1 MDQTSAPPRVLVT
14 AAAAG
19 IGRAIAEAFMAS
31 GARVHVCDLSQV
43 LLGEFKS
50 AYPLLGVTW
59 ADVSDPAQVDRLFED
74 VETHMGGMDVLV
86 NNVGVSG
93 PTAAVDEVSIA
104 DWQATLA
111 VNLNS
116 HFYCVR
122 KAVPLLK
129 AARGGSIISISSTAG
144 LMGYPLRAPYAASK
158 WALIGLTKT
167 LAMELGE
174 FKIRVNAVC
183 PGSVEGPRMDRVIAA
198 EAKARN
204 IAADTVREGYQRQAS
219 LRTFVRA
226 RDIANMVLFLCS
238 EAGERISGQAL
249 SVDGNI
255 ETARN

>member
-1 MDQTSAPPRVLVT
+1 MSQTSAPPRVLVT

-31 GARVHVCDLSQV
+31 GATVHICDIAQA
-43 LLGEFKS
+43 LLDDFKS
-50 AYPLLGVTW
+50 ANPMLGVTR
-59 ADVSDPAQVDRLFED
+59 ADVSDPEQVDRLFHE
-74 VETHMGGMDVLV
+74 VETHLGGLDILV

-93 PTAAVDEVSIA
+93 PTAAVEDVSVA

-129 AARGGSIISISSTAG
+129 AAKGGSIVSIASTAG
-144 LMGYPLRAPYAASK
+144 LMGYPMRAPYAVSK
-158 WALIGLTKT
+158 WALIGFTKT

-174 FKIRVNAVC
+174 FNIRVNAVC

-219 LRTFVRA
+219 LHTFVRA

>member
-1 MDQTSAPPRVLVT
+1 
-14 AAAAG
+14 
-19 IGRAIAEAFMAS
+19 MAS
-31 GARVHVCDLSQV
+31 GATVHICDIAQA
-43 LLGEFKS
+43 LLEDFKS
-50 AYPLLGVTW
+50 ANPMLGVTR
-59 ADVSDPAQVDRLFED
+59 ADVSDPEQVDRLFQE
-74 VETHMGGMDVLV
+74 VETHLGGLDILI

-93 PTAAVDEVSIA
+93 PTAAVEDVSVA

-129 AARGGSIISISSTAG
+129 AAKGGSIVSIASTAG
-144 LMGYPLRAPYAASK
+144 LMGYPLRAPYAVSK
-158 WALIGLTKT
+158 WALIGFTKT

-183 PGSVEGPRMDRVIAA
+183 PGSVEAPRMDRVIAA

-226 RDIANMVLFLCS
+226 RDIADMVLFLCS

>member
-1 MDQTSAPPRVLVT
+1 MGQSSAPFRVLVT

-19 IGRAIAEAFMAS
+19 IGRAIAAAFMRS
-31 GARVHVCDLSQV
+31 GASVHVCDLSEA
-43 LLGEFKS
+43 LLVDFKAAHS
-50 AYPLLGVTW
+50 GLGVTR
-59 ADVSDPAQVDRLFED
+59 ADVSDPAQVERLFQE
-74 VETHMGGMDVLV
+74 VEAQMGGLDILV

-104 DWQATLA
+104 DWQSTLA

-116 HFYCVR
+116 HFYCMR

-129 AARGGSIISISSTAG
+129 AAGGGSIVSISSTAG
-144 LMGYPLRAPYAASK
+144 LMGYPMRAPYAASK

-174 FKIRVNAVC
+174 FNIRVNAVC

-204 IAADTVREGYQRQAS
+204 ITEDTVRDGYQRQAS

-226 RDIANMVLFLCS
+226 QDIANMVLFLCS

>member
-1 MDQTSAPPRVLVT
+1 MGQSSAPFRVLVT

-19 IGRAIAEAFMAS
+19 IGRAIAAAFMHS
-31 GARVHVCDLSQV
+31 GASVHVCDLSEA
-43 LLGEFKS
+43 LLVDFKATHS
-50 AYPLLGVTW
+50 GLGVTR
-59 ADVSDPAQVDRLFED
+59 ADVSDPAQVERLFQE
-74 VETHMGGMDVLV
+74 VEAQMGGLDILV

-104 DWQATLA
+104 DWQSTLA

-116 HFYCVR
+116 HFYCMR

-129 AARGGSIISISSTAG
+129 AAGGGSIVSISSTAG
-144 LMGYPLRAPYAASK
+144 LMGYPMRAPYAASK

-174 FKIRVNAVC
+174 FNIRVNAVC

-204 IAADTVREGYQRQAS
+204 ITEDTVRDGYQRQAS

-226 RDIANMVLFLCS
+226 QDIANMVLFLCS

>member
-1 MDQTSAPPRVLVT
+1 MGQSSAPFRVLVT

-19 IGRAIAEAFMAS
+19 IGRAIAAAFMRS
-31 GARVHVCDLSQV
+31 GASVHVCDLSEA
-43 LLGEFKS
+43 LLVDFKATHS
-50 AYPLLGVTW
+50 GLGVTR
-59 ADVSDPAQVDRLFED
+59 ADVSDPVQVERLFQE
-74 VETHMGGMDVLV
+74 VEAQMGGLDILV

-104 DWQATLA
+104 DWQSTLA

-116 HFYCVR
+116 HFYCMR

-129 AARGGSIISISSTAG
+129 AAGGGSIVSISSTAG
-144 LMGYPLRAPYAASK
+144 LMGYPMRAPYAASK

-174 FKIRVNAVC
+174 FNIRVNAVC

-204 IAADTVREGYQRQAS
+204 ITEDTVRDGYQRQAS
-219 LRTFVRA
+219 LRTFVRPQ
-226 RDIANMVLFLCS
+226 DIANMVLFLCS

>member
-1 MDQTSAPPRVLVT
+1 MSQTSASPRVLVT
-14 AAAAG
+14 AAAVG
-19 IGRAIAEAFMAS
+19 IGRAIAEAFIAS
-31 GARVHVCDLSQV
+31 GATVHICDMAQA
-43 LLGEFKS
+43 LLDDCKS
-50 AYPLLGVTW
+50 ANPMLGVTR
-59 ADVSDPAQVDRLFED
+59 ADVSDPEQVDRLFHE
-74 VETHMGGMDVLV
+74 VETHLGGLDILV

-93 PTAAVDEVSIA
+93 PTAAVEDVSVA

-129 AARGGSIISISSTAG
+129 AAKGGSIVSIASTAG
-144 LMGYPLRAPYAASK
+144 LMGYPMRAPYAASK
-158 WALIGLTKT
+158 WALIGFTKT

>member
-1 MDQTSAPPRVLVT
+1 MGQTSAPPRVLVT

-31 GARVHVCDLSQV
+31 GAAVHVCDLSQV

-50 AYPLLGVTW
+50 AYPNLGVTQ
-59 ADVSDPAQVDRLFED
+59 ADVADPAQVDRLFEE
-74 VETHMGGMDVLV
+74 VETHMGGLDVLI

-129 AARGGSIISISSTAG
+129 AAMGGSIISISSTAG
-144 LMGYPLRAPYAASK
+144 LMGYPMRAPYAASK

-226 RDIANMVLFLCS
+226 QDIANMVLFLCS

>member
-1 MDQTSAPPRVLVT
+1 MGQSSAPFRVLVT

-19 IGRAIAEAFMAS
+19 IGRAIAAAFMHS
-31 GARVHVCDLSQV
+31 GASVHVCDLSEA
-43 LLGEFKS
+43 LLVDFKAAHS
-50 AYPLLGVTW
+50 GLGVTR
-59 ADVSDPAQVDRLFED
+59 ADVSDPAQVERLFQE
-74 VETHMGGMDVLV
+74 VEAQLGGLDILV

-104 DWQATLA
+104 DWQSTLA

-116 HFYCVR
+116 HFYCMR

-129 AARGGSIISISSTAG
+129 AAGGGSIVSISSTAG
-144 LMGYPLRAPYAASK
+144 LMGYPMRAPYAASK

-174 FKIRVNAVC
+174 FNIRVNAVC

-204 IAADTVREGYQRQAS
+204 ITEDTVRDGYQRQAS

-226 RDIANMVLFLCS
+226 QDIANMVLFLCS
-238 EAGERISGQAL
+238 EAGERISGQAM

>member
-1 MDQTSAPPRVLVT
+1 MGQSSAPFRVLVT

-19 IGRAIAEAFMAS
+19 IGRAIAAAFMHS
-31 GARVHVCDLSQV
+31 GASVHVCDLSEA
-43 LLGEFKS
+43 LLVDFKAAHS
-50 AYPLLGVTW
+50 GLGVTR
-59 ADVSDPAQVDRLFED
+59 ADVSDPAQVERLFQE
-74 VETHMGGMDVLV
+74 VEAQLGGLDILV

-104 DWQATLA
+104 DWQSTLA

-116 HFYCVR
+116 HFYCMR

-129 AARGGSIISISSTAG
+129 VAGGGSIVSISSTAG
-144 LMGYPLRAPYAASK
+144 LMGYPMRAPYAASK

-174 FKIRVNAVC
+174 FNIRVNAVC

-204 IAADTVREGYQRQAS
+204 ITEDTVRDGYQRQAS

-226 RDIANMVLFLCS
+226 QDIANMVLFLCS

>member
-1 MDQTSAPPRVLVT
+1 MGQSSAPFRVLVT

-19 IGRAIAEAFMAS
+19 IGRAIAAAFMHS
-31 GARVHVCDLSQV
+31 GASVHVCDLSEA
-43 LLGEFKS
+43 LLVDFKAAHS
-50 AYPLLGVTW
+50 GLGVTR
-59 ADVSDPAQVDRLFED
+59 ADVSDPAQVERLFQE
-74 VETHMGGMDVLV
+74 VEAQMGGLDILV

-104 DWQATLA
+104 DWQSTLA

-116 HFYCVR
+116 HFYCMR

-129 AARGGSIISISSTAG
+129 AAGGGSIVSISSTAG
-144 LMGYPLRAPYAASK
+144 LMGYPMRAPYAASK

-174 FKIRVNAVC
+174 FNIRVNAVC

-204 IAADTVREGYQRQAS
+204 ITEDTVRDGYQRQAS
-219 LRTFVRA
+219 LRTFVRPQ
-226 RDIANMVLFLCS
+226 DIANMVLFLCS

>member
-1 MDQTSAPPRVLVT
+1 MGQSSAPFRVLVT

-19 IGRAIAEAFMAS
+19 IGRAIAAAFMHS
-31 GARVHVCDLSQV
+31 GASVHVCDLSEA
-43 LLGEFKS
+43 LLVDFKAAHS
-50 AYPLLGVTW
+50 SLGVTR
-59 ADVSDPAQVDRLFED
+59 ADVSDPAQVERLFQE
-74 VETHMGGMDVLV
+74 VEAQMGGLDILV

-104 DWQATLA
+104 DWQSTLA

-116 HFYCVR
+116 HFYCMR

-129 AARGGSIISISSTAG
+129 AAGGGSIVSISSTAG
-144 LMGYPLRAPYAASK
+144 LMGYPMRAPYAASK

-174 FKIRVNAVC
+174 FNIRVNAVC

-204 IAADTVREGYQRQAS
+204 IAEDTVRDGYQRQAS

-226 RDIANMVLFLCS
+226 QDIANMVLFLCS
-238 EAGERISGQAL
+238 EAGERISGQAM

>member
-1 MDQTSAPPRVLVT
+1 LSEALLVDFK
-14 AAAAG
+14 AAHPG
-19 IGRAIAEAFMAS
+19 
-31 GARVHVCDLSQV
+31 
-43 LLGEFKS
+43 
-50 AYPLLGVTW
+50 LGVTR
-59 ADVSDPAQVDRLFED
+59 ADVSDPAQVERLFQE
-74 VETHMGGMDVLV
+74 VEAQMGGLDILV

-104 DWQATLA
+104 DWQSTLA

-116 HFYCVR
+116 HFYCMR

-129 AARGGSIISISSTAG
+129 AAGGGSIVSISSTAG
-144 LMGYPLRAPYAASK
+144 LMGYPMRAPYAASK

-174 FKIRVNAVC
+174 FNIRVNAVC

-204 IAADTVREGYQRQAS
+204 ITEDTVRDGYQRQAS
-219 LRTFVRA
+219 LRTFVRPQ
-226 RDIANMVLFLCS
+226 DIANMVLFLCS

>member
-1 MDQTSAPPRVLVT
+1 MGQSSAPFRVLVT

-19 IGRAIAEAFMAS
+19 IGRAIAAAFMHS
-31 GARVHVCDLSQV
+31 GASVHVCDLSEA
-43 LLGEFKS
+43 LLVDFKAAHS
-50 AYPLLGVTW
+50 GLGVTR
-59 ADVSDPAQVDRLFED
+59 ADVSDPAQVERLFQE
-74 VETHMGGMDVLV
+74 VEAQMGGLDILV

-104 DWQATLA
+104 DWQSTLA

-116 HFYCVR
+116 HFYCMR

-129 AARGGSIISISSTAG
+129 AAGGGSIVSISSTAG
-144 LMGYPLRAPYAASK
+144 LMGYPMRAPYAASK

-174 FKIRVNAVC
+174 FNIRVNAVC

-204 IAADTVREGYQRQAS
+204 ITEDTVRDGYQRQAS

-226 RDIANMVLFLCS
+226 QDIANMVLFLCS